1 MPVKDKEVK
10 KEYNK
15 TAFMPRINISMLR
28 NKENEALYENIKEAA
43 QDRGITLA
51 KYAILAIREKLERDG
66 YI

>member
-1 MPVKDKEVK
+1 MPIKDKEVK

-15 TAFMPRINISMLR
+15 TAFLPRVQIAILR
-28 NKENEALYENIKEAA
+28 NDENEKLYENFKEAA

-51 KYAILAIREKLERDG
+51 KYAILAVKEKLERDG